1 MDNFESLGIK
11 QELLQGLKAKNIT
24 TPTPVQIQAI
34 PIINN
39 IIQNSSQENNF
50 LVVAEA
56 ETGTGKTYAYL
67 LPLIQ
72 AINPEIKQAQL
83 IIVTPTRELASQ
95 IKTEADFICTN
106 AQLHYKTVLLIGDA
120 PLKRQ
125 IERLK
130 EKPQIITGTI
140 GRITELINLKKIKA
154 PSIRFMVL
162 DEVDR
167 LFSTEMRDDLRD
179 LVSLCPDRKSVV

>member
-56 ETGTGKTYAYL
+56 ETGTGKTY
-67 LPLIQ
+67 
-72 AINPEIKQAQL
+72 E
-83 IIVTPTRELASQ
+83 
-95 IKTEADFICTN
+95 
-106 AQLHYKTVLLIGDA
+106 
-120 PLKRQ
+120 
-125 IERLK
+125 
-130 EKPQIITGTI
+130 I
-140 GRITELINLKKIKA
+140 GRASCRE
-154 PSIRFMVL
+154 RV
-162 DEVDR
+162 
-167 LFSTEMRDDLRD
+167 
-179 LVSLCPDRKSVV
+179 